1 MMSNEASSTS
11 EMASSSTPTLSGKH
25 HTPFCR
31 SNCDLVHHDL
41 ITALLVDGRY
51 AISRI
56 HFSGDLPTA
65 LKQAI
70 NAAKSSGWD
79 KNCFVPDP
87 LEQLRC
93 PLLFLACAFGK
104 CAIVEGLLQ
113 NNFNPRVLNQ
123 NGETALHFAAKHFH
137 LNKMQTAQ
145 FGRKGREKTFEKVVQ
160 VLTKHDPK
168 ILAIKDENGFT
179 ALHMAASNILQ
190 PYCKRQHKKT
200 EFYQFRL
207 KCLMKR
213 LVELEEASIFTRA
226 EVMDIIK
233 APENQNGDSVLHIL
247 AQRSSYF
254 EVLKFA
260 QDLLFRGKLPE
271 DKNRE
276 GKTILSVAW
285 KTDPRGA
292 VRMFSLTPANIDV
305 QLEQGEEMNMTNNQ
319 ENSVDSTH
327 CEDETLQSSFNV
339 ETPDVHID
347 VTSDHSSDPGEDVD
361 VAAEEQ
367 HHHVESVDEQTL
379 YVLTNEDENFQIGK
393 VFSLYCEQCGVSA
406 EKCGCGKNPEGAFLS
421 LENQI
426 LATEEFLVDSPP
438 NKSKVFLE
446 NTNEC
451 EVSGK
456 KVDSKE
462 PYMEGD
468 PNSDADSF
476 FMEFVVTE
484 GQGLDIQAKKN
495 IVDVVMS
502 QYSEK
507 LSQVEGRLPKLV
519 QLMKEEES
527 SLSQKKKRMSALEEE
542 LALLKKDML
551 AKEKCLEELRQQS
564 ELLCEK
570 KKTLKRKVSHC
581 QEVQEQLQRN
591 DSKKVRSG

>member
-1 MMSNEASSTS
+1 MMSNAASSTS
-11 EMASSSTPTLSGKH
+11 EMASCSTPTLSGKH

-56 HFSGDLPTA
+56 HFSGDLPMA

-70 NAAKSSGWD
+70 NAAQSSGWD

-104 CAIVEGLLQ
+104 CAIVEGLLL

-145 FGRKGREKTFEKVVQ
+145 CGRKGREKAFEKVVQ

-190 PYCKRQHKKT
+190 PYCKRQGKKT

-319 ENSVDSTH
+319 GNR
-327 CEDETLQSSFNV
+327 L
-339 ETPDVHID
+339 
-347 VTSDHSSDPGEDVD
+347 
-361 VAAEEQ
+361 
-367 HHHVESVDEQTL
+367 
-379 YVLTNEDENFQIGK
+379 LTNTYSILTDRQRGEN
-393 VFSLYCEQCGVSA
+393 
-406 EKCGCGKNPEGAFLS
+406 
-421 LENQI
+421 
-426 LATEEFLVDSPP
+426 
-438 NKSKVFLE
+438 
-446 NTNEC
+446 
-451 EVSGK
+451 
-456 KVDSKE
+456 
-462 PYMEGD
+462 
-468 PNSDADSF
+468 NS
-476 FMEFVVTE
+476 
-484 GQGLDIQAKKN
+484 
-495 IVDVVMS
+495 
-502 QYSEK
+502 
-507 LSQVEGRLPKLV
+507 
-519 QLMKEEES
+519 
-527 SLSQKKKRMSALEEE
+527 
-542 LALLKKDML
+542 
-551 AKEKCLEELRQQS
+551 
-564 ELLCEK
+564 
-570 KKTLKRKVSHC
+570 
-581 QEVQEQLQRN
+581 
-591 DSKKVRSG
+591 